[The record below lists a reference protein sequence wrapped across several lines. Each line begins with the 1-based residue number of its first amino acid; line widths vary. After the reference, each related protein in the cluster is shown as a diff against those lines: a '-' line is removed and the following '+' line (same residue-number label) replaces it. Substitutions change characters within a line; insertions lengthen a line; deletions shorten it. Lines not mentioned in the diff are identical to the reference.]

1 MYDCFGL
8 CNILT
13 AFDPPF
19 KMLFCED
26 FNCGPNEIQNV
37 WPRVSK
43 YV

>member
-26 FNCGPNEIQNV
+26 FNCGV
-37 WPRVSK
+37 RFK
-43 YV
+43 RGG